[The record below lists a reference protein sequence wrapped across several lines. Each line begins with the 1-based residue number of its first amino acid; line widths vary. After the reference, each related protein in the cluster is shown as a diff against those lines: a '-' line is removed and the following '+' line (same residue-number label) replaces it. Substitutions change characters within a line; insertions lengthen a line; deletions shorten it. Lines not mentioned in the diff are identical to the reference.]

1 MDTVFPRLERARS
14 NFIVLP
20 RGGLYEVRVVIR
32 GAFCQ
37 GHASMC
43 IQPVLSNWPALFFQ
57 PALGMRAE
65 VLCPMLTSQLFT
77 MGPVSPFAYKQLQL
91 NQQTEKK
98 ESKEP
103 LLGTE

>member
-43 IQPVLSNWPALFFQ
+43 IQPVLSNWPALFFSASPGHARGSPLSNVDQ
-57 PALGMRAE
+57 PIVYYGH
-65 VLCPMLTSQLFT
+65 
-77 MGPVSPFAYKQLQL
+77 
-91 NQQTEKK
+91 
-98 ESKEP
+98 SKP
-103 LLGTE
+103 ICL